1 MNKLKLTAL
10 GTCLASV
17 SLLLA
22 ACSNGNNAN
31 NHQNLSWTETAQLTT
46 QDLSLTTDSTSF
58 QAEVNTQ
65 EGLYR
70 LDKNQKPKLALAKSV
85 KVSNGGRVY
94 DFTLRKGLKWAN
106 GTPLTAKDFVY
117 SWRRTVTPS
126 TKSTM
131 AFYLNY
137 LKNAAAINAS
147 KKSPSSLG
155 VSAPS
160 KYHLH
165 VELERPVSYFKRF
178 LAYPLYFPQNQKFVE
193 KAGKKYGTAA
203 QYTLA
208 SGPFKMT
215 KWTGNNKTFTLV
227 KNKNYWDAK
236 HVRLQKVN
244 EQVSE
249 SSTTSYNLYSA
260 NKTDETPLTG
270 EQVAAN
276 KGKAGFHA
284 RKAAALQ
291 RLELNQT
298 TVPALKNKKI
308 RQAFSLAINR
318 QTLAKNVLRNG
329 SAAAQG
335 FVPSGMG
342 KNPKTGEQFYK
353 EAYVKAG
360 VEYNLPKAKKL
371 IREGMREAKVKSL
384 NLTLLSSDDDNGK
397 QIAEF
402 LQSKLDSL
410 PNVKISV
417 QTIPYAQLISREGK
431 KDYQLAVDTWKSI
444 LADPINF
451 LDVFESDS
459 SYNDCGWKNAEYD
472 KLLDEAE
479 NVYGNQP
486 EKRWTRLVKAEKILM
501 NYQATI
507 PLIQIANPQL
517 VRTRVKNVS
526 FNPNGVPYDF
536 KNVYIANK

>member
-17 SLLLA
+17 SFLLA
-22 ACSNGNNAN
+22 ACSNHNSASNK
-31 NHQNLSWTETAQLTT
+31 QELSWTETAQVST
-46 QDLSLTTDSTSF
+46 QDPSLTVDSTSF

-70 LDKNQKPKLALAKSV
+70 LDKNNKPKLALAKSV
-85 KVSNGGRVY
+85 KVSDGGRVY
-94 DFTLRKGLKWAN
+94 DFTLRKGLEWAN
-106 GTPLTAKDFVY
+106 GDPLTAKDFVY

-137 LKNAAAINAS
+137 LKNAEAINTS
-147 KKSPSSLG
+147 KKSPSTLG

-165 VELERPVSYFKRF
+165 VVLERPVSYFKRF
-178 LAYPLYFPQNQKFVE
+178 LAFPLYFPQNQKFVE
-193 KAGKKYGTAA
+193 RAGKKFGTAS

-227 KNKNYWDAK
+227 KNNNYWDAK
-236 HVRLQKVN
+236 NVKLQKVD

-249 SSTTSYNLYSA
+249 TSTTSYNLYTA

-276 KGKAGFHA
+276 KGKAGFYDRH
-284 RKAAALQ
+284 AAALQ

-298 TVPALKNKKI
+298 TVPAFKNKKI
-308 RQAFSLAINR
+308 RQAFSLAINKE
-318 QTLAKNVLRNG
+318 TLAKNVLRNG
-329 SAAAQG
+329 SVAAQG

-342 KNPKTGEQFYK
+342 KNPKTGEEFYK
-353 EAYVKAG
+353 EAYVKSG
-360 VEYNLPKAKKL
+360 VEYDLPKAKKL
-371 IREGMREAKVKSL
+371 LKEGMKEAGVKSL
-384 NLTLLSSDDDNGK
+384 DLTLLSSDDDNGK

-402 LQSKLDSL
+402 LQSKLSAL

-417 QTIPYAQLISREGK
+417 QTIPYTQLIAREGK
-431 KDYQLAVDTWKSI
+431 KDYQLAVDNWKSI

-479 NVYGNQP
+479 NKYGNQP
-486 EKRWTRLVKAEKILM
+486 VKRWDRLVKAEKVLM
-501 NYQATI
+501 EDQATI
-507 PLIQIANPQL
+507 PLIQTANPQL
-517 VRTRVKNVS
+517 VRTNVKGVI

-536 KNVYIANK
+536 KSAYIANK